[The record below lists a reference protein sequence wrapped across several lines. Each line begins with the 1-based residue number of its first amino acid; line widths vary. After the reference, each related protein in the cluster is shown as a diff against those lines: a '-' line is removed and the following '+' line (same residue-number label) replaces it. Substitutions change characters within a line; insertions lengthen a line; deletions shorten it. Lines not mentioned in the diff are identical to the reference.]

1 MQSWIHVI
9 EWRANVRP
17 QLTALVDDRGAA
29 YTYAQLLAEV
39 ERKAGGWAGL
49 VRPGNVVAVVAK
61 NSADFLVHAF
71 ALMRAGATP
80 AFVNWRLSARE
91 LTEVLTLVEPKAVA
105 ADAEFA
111 HLVDAGL
118 ADAGRPA
125 LRVTIGGGSAPGALD
140 GATLAGPVPPRPA
153 LTGDTVLALVHTS
166 AVLMSEPKGAP
177 HSGPEASGKYGLSI
191 ASHSG
196 LPPSGIGVLAGAAE
210 RAGFSAVFVA
220 EGHGDALSLCHPVAA
235 ATQRVRVGTAV
246 ANAALRPPVLAA
258 KTAAQLD
265 QATGGRFVLGLGVAN
280 SVMNARFGIP
290 PFAPLPMIEEYVGV
304 VRAVLRGQAAGYDG
318 RVFRT
323 GMVPL
328 DSPPVRADLPIYL
341 AALGPRMLELAGRI
355 ADGVI
360 LNLMTPAQAGQ
371 AASAAR
377 AAAQAAGRDPASVEI
392 ACVVHCCLSDDS
404 AAAAAAARA
413 VVPRYVLHPA
423 VPRLFGELD
432 GRVDLRGVRE
442 LVLAGDRAGAA
453 GQVPQQ
459 VADGFVAHGRA
470 AQCAA
475 RLADYRA
482 AGVDLPVVFPMP
494 VNGDWGYER
503 AIAAM
508 ARV

>member
-1 MQSWIHVI
+1 MSD
-9 EWRANVRP
+9 
-17 QLTALVDDRGAA
+17 QLG
-29 YTYAQLLAEV
+29 
-39 ERKAGGWAGL
+39 
-49 VRPGNVVAVVAK
+49 
-61 NSADFLVHAF
+61 F
-71 ALMRAGATP
+71 
-80 AFVNWRLSARE
+80 
-91 LTEVLTLVEPKAVA
+91 
-105 ADAEFA
+105 
-111 HLVDAGL
+111 
-118 ADAGRPA
+118 
-125 LRVTIGGGSAPGALD
+125 
-140 GATLAGPVPPRPA
+140 
-153 LTGDTVLALVHTS
+153 
-166 AVLMSEPKGAP
+166 
-177 HSGPEASGKYGLSI
+177 SI

-196 LPPSGIGVLAGAAE
+196 LPPSRIGALAGAAE

-235 ATQRVRVGTAV
+235 ATTRVRVGTAI

-265 QATGGRFVLGLGVAN
+265 QAAGGRFVLGLGVAN
-280 SVMNARFGIP
+280 PVMNARFGIA

-304 VRAVLRGQAAGYDG
+304 VRAVLRGQA
-318 RVFRT
+318 
-323 GMVPL
+323 MVPL
-328 DSPPVRADLPIYL
+328 DSPPVRADLPVYL

-377 AAAQAAGRDPASVEI
+377 AAARAAGRDLEI
-392 ACVVHCCLSDDS
+392 ACVVHCCLSEDP

-413 VVPRYVLHPA
+413 VVPRYVLHSA

-432 GRVDLRGVRE
+432 GGVDLRGVRE

-459 VADGFVAHGRA
+459 VADGFVAHGSA
-470 AQCAA
+470 AECAA

-494 VNGDWGYER
+494 VKGDWGYDQ
-503 AIAAM
+503 AIATM
-508 ARV
+508 GRS

>member
-1 MQSWIHVI
+1 MSAP
-9 EWRANVRP
+9 E
-17 QLTALVDDRGAA
+17 
-29 YTYAQLLAEV
+29 
-39 ERKAGGWAGL
+39 AGG
-49 VRPGNVVAVVAK
+49 K
-61 NSADFLVHAF
+61 
-71 ALMRAGATP
+71 T
-80 AFVNWRLSARE
+80 
-91 LTEVLTLVEPKAVA
+91 
-105 ADAEFA
+105 
-111 HLVDAGL
+111 
-118 ADAGRPA
+118 
-125 LRVTIGGGSAPGALD
+125 
-140 GATLAGPVPPRPA
+140 
-153 LTGDTVLALVHTS
+153 
-166 AVLMSEPKGAP
+166 
-177 HSGPEASGKYGLSI
+177 GLSI

-196 LPPSGIGVLAGAAE
+196 LPPARIGALAGAAE

-235 ATQRVRVGTAV
+235 ATQGVRVGTAIM
-246 ANAALRPPVLAA
+246 NAALRPPVLAA

-265 QATGGRFVLGLGVAN
+265 QAAGGRFILGLGVAN

-290 PFAPLPMIEEYVGV
+290 SFAPLPMIEEYVGV

-323 GMVPL
+323 GVVPL

-360 LNLMTPAQAGQ
+360 LNLMTPAQAGR

-392 ACVVHCCLSDDS
+392 ACVVHCCLSEDS

-413 VVPRYVLHPA
+413 VVPRYVLHA
-423 VPRLFGELD
+423 AAPRLFGELD
-432 GRVDLRGVRE
+432 GLRDGVDLRAVRE

-453 GQVPQQ
+453 VQVPQQ
-459 VADGFVAHGRA
+459 VADGFVAHGSA
-470 AQCAA
+470 ARCAA

-494 VNGDWGYER
+494 VDGDWGYER
-503 AIAAM
+503 TIAAM
-508 ARV
+508 SQL